1 VLWEEQVSMRK
12 TRQVSFALAL
22 VLAGAGL
29 VAGCDQNSA
38 DADAGKDKL
47 AGAFDGELKDC
58 AAAAHALSVWNGKPY
73 AEATSVLQPQ
83 GPVTSIRVI
92 RPGTMV
98 TKDYRIDRLNVDLD
112 DKDVVTKI
120 YCG

>member
-1 VLWEEQVSMRK
+1 MGK
-12 TRQVSFALAL
+12 TKQIRFALVFAAL
-22 VLAGAGL
+22 IAVG
-29 VAGCDQNSA
+29 GCDQKA
-38 DADAGKDKL
+38 ADAGAEPDKL

-58 AAAAHALSVWNGKPY
+58 AAAAHALSVWVGKPY
-73 AEATSVLQPQ
+73 ADAASVLQPA
-83 GPVTSIRVI
+83 GPVTAIRVI

-98 TKDYRIDRLNVDLD
+98 TRDYRIDRLNVDLD